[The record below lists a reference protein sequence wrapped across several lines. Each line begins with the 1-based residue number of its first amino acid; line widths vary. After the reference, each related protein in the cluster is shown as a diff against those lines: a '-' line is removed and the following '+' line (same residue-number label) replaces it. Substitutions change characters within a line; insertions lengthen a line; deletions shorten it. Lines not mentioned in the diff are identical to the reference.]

1 MSSESARANATAEA
15 RFRIDDPN
23 WRQRVVKVMALDQR
37 SEPVV
42 RRLAQGQWGGATF
55 FTASAFAPAA
65 PANADGQFSMA
76 SWLSD
81 LAGRTK
87 DLLDELHTADLVAMV
102 AMAGENVQ
110 QVAAVIGEACKATH
124 VTTIGFVLGSAAAS
138 PEALSTTLGQL
149 RPWTLMLLIAASEE
163 AIAET
168 LAALRA

>member
-1 MSSESARANATAEA
+1 MSSESARANATTEA
-15 RFRIDDPN
+15 RFRIDDAN
-23 WRQRVVKVMALDQR
+23 WRQRVVKVMALDRR

-65 PANADGQFSMA
+65 PSHADMQFSMA

-87 DLLDELHTADLVAMV
+87 DLLDELQTADLVAMV
-102 AMAGENVQ
+102 ATAGENVQ
-110 QVAAVIGEACKATH
+110 QVASVVGEACKAKH
-124 VTTIGFVLGSAAAS
+124 VTTIGFVLGSASA
-138 PEALSTTLGQL
+138 PQEALASTLRQL
-149 RPWTLMLLIAASEE
+149 RPWTLMLVIAASEE
-163 AIAET
+163 AIAEA

>member
-1 MSSESARANATAEA
+1 
-15 RFRIDDPN
+15 
-23 WRQRVVKVMALDQR
+23 MALDRR

-65 PANADGQFSMA
+65 PSHADMQFSMA

-87 DLLDELHTADLVAMV
+87 DLLDELQTADLVAMV
-102 AMAGENVQ
+102 ATAGENVQ
-110 QVAAVIGEACKATH
+110 QVASVVGEACKAKH
-124 VTTIGFVLGSAAAS
+124 VTTIAFVLGSASA
-138 PEALSTTLGQL
+138 PREALSSTLRQL
-149 RPWTLMLLIAASEE
+149 RPWTLMLVIAASEE
-163 AIAET
+163 TIAEA

>member
-15 RFRIDDPN
+15 RFRIDDAN
-23 WRQRVVKVMALDQR
+23 WRQRIVKVMALDRR

-42 RRLAQGQWGGATF
+42 RRLAQRQWGAASF

-65 PANADGQFSMA
+65 PSNAPMQFSMA

-81 LAGRTK
+81 VAGRTK
-87 DLLDELHTADLVAMV
+87 DLLDELRTADLVAMV
-102 AMAGENVQ
+102 ATVGGNVEE
-110 QVAAVIGEACKATH
+110 VASVIGEACKAKH
-124 VTTIGFVLGSAAAS
+124 VTTIAFVLGSASA
-138 PEALSTTLGQL
+138 PQEALSRTLRQL
-149 RPWTLMLLIAASEE
+149 RPWTLMLVIAASEE